1 MMCDSAGGWGWGVGG
16 TGSGDV
22 ARMDCLHFR
31 SRTSSSKDV
40 VRANALAREGL
51 SARSTTVSGS
61 SSKPDE
67 QWSCTSSSESPES
80 EANLR
85 GGRERGKK
93 FAKVEPFKNPG
104 LNPDFKVNYR
114 AFLSK
119 VFEKVVSRQFVTF
132 SSLANLFPANRS
144 TEPVLTKVRND
155 LLLAADSISAVL
167 LDLSAAFDTAVSQA
181 SKTCM
186 TSEAECSCG

>member
-1 MMCDSAGGWGWGVGG
+1 MMCDSAGGV
-16 TGSGDV
+16 V

-51 SARSTTVSGS
+51 SALRTTVSGS

-67 QWSCTSSSESPES
+67 QWSCRSSSESPES

-93 FAKVEPFKNPG
+93 FAKVEP
-104 LNPDFKVNYR
+104 
-114 AFLSK
+114 
-119 VFEKVVSRQFVTF
+119 SRIQ
-132 SSLANLFPANRS
+132 
-144 TEPVLTKVRND
+144 D
-155 LLLAADSISAVL
+155 LIPIL
-167 LDLSAAFDTAVSQA
+167 
-181 SKTCM
+181 K
-186 TSEAECSCG
+186 

>member
-1 MMCDSAGGWGWGVGG
+1 MCDSAGGRSRVRGRE
-16 TGSGDV
+16 V
-22 ARMDCLHFR
+22 AQMDCLHFR

-67 QWSCTSSSESPES
+67 QWSCRSSSESPES
-80 EANLR
+80 EANLG

-104 LNPDFKVNYR
+104 LNPDFKVNHI

-119 VFEKVVSRQFVTF
+119 VFEKVVSRQLVTF
-132 SSLANLFPANRS
+132 LSLANLFPANRC

-155 LLLAADSISAVL
+155 PLLAADSDSISAVL
-167 LDLSAAFDTAVSQA
+167 LDLSAAFDAAVGQA

-186 TSEAECSCG
+186 TSEAECPSG

>member
-1 MMCDSAGGWGWGVGG
+1 MMCDSAGGEGRVWG
-16 TGSGDV
+16 V

-67 QWSCTSSSESPES
+67 QWSCRSSSESPES

-85 GGRERGKK
+85 GGRRERGKK
-93 FAKVEPFKNPG
+93 FATVEPFKKPG
-104 LNPDFKVNYR
+104 LNPDFKVNYI

-132 SSLANLFPANRS
+132 
-144 TEPVLTKVRND
+144 LT
-155 LLLAADSISAVL
+155 DSMHDMHDS
-167 LDLSAAFDTAVSQA
+167 
-181 SKTCM
+181 
-186 TSEAECSCG
+186 

>member
-1 MMCDSAGGWGWGVGG
+1 
-16 TGSGDV
+16 
-22 ARMDCLHFR
+22 MDCLHFR

-93 FAKVEPFKNPG
+93 LATVEPFKNPG
-104 LNPDFKVNYR
+104 LNPDFKVNYI
-114 AFLSK
+114 AFLSE
-119 VFEKVVSRQFVTF
+119 VFHD
-132 SSLANLFPANRS
+132 SS
-144 TEPVLTKVRND
+144 
-155 LLLAADSISAVL
+155 
-167 LDLSAAFDTAVSQA
+167 
-181 SKTCM
+181 
-186 TSEAECSCG
+186 